1 MTRVWNADISPSDM
15 IPQKSVEE
23 WYHSVK
29 ETLSEEVGSWLGSV
43 FCAAKEKKLT
53 TGGTVLLTI
62 IDSEFGPAS
71 DALVQT
77 VQDTMD
83 PDINAGDGYGLAP
96 IGHVVKVESAKVKQV
111 AIKSTITFEPGYGW
125 DNLQSSI
132 EDAVSD
138 YFLGLRKEWSDT
150 SYLVVRVSQ
159 VDNRILGVPGVIDVQ
174 DTFLN
179 GAASN
184 LVLDEYEIPMFGGV
198 SG

>member
-1 MTRVWNADISPSDM
+1 M
-15 IPQKSVEE
+15 IVGI
-23 WYHSVK
+23 YHSRHDD
-29 ETLSEEVGSWLGSV
+29 
-43 FCAAKEKKLT
+43 FAA
-53 TGGTVLLTI
+53 GVNDFPI
-62 IDSEFGPAS
+62 PFP
-71 DALVQT
+71 
-77 VQDTMD
+77 
-83 PDINAGDGYGLAP
+83 YGILF
-96 IGHVVKVESAKVKQV
+96 Q
-111 AIKSTITFEPGYGW
+111 YGC
-125 DNLQSSI
+125 DFSICDQQRDLQNLI
-132 EDAVSD
+132 WKYNLAVSD

>member
-1 MTRVWNADISPSDM
+1 M
-15 IPQKSVEE
+15 I
-23 WYHSVK
+23 
-29 ETLSEEVGSWLGSV
+29 
-43 FCAAKEKKLT
+43 
-53 TGGTVLLTI
+53 
-62 IDSEFGPAS
+62 
-71 DALVQT
+71 
-77 VQDTMD
+77 TMD

>member
-1 MTRVWNADISPSDM
+1 M
-15 IPQKSVEE
+15 
-23 WYHSVK
+23 
-29 ETLSEEVGSWLGSV
+29 
-43 FCAAKEKKLT
+43 
-53 TGGTVLLTI
+53 
-62 IDSEFGPAS
+62 
-71 DALVQT
+71 
-77 VQDTMD
+77 
-83 PDINAGDGYGLAP
+83 
-96 IGHVVKVESAKVKQV
+96 KQV

-179 GAASN
+179 GAAGN